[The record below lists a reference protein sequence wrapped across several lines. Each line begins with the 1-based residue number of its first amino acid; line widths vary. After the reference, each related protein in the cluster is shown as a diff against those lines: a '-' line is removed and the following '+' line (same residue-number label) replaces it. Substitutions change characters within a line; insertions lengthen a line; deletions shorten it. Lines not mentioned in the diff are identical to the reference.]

1 MVVAAPGPGTAQAGR
16 PRAQALVLAILVLA
30 ADQAS
35 KLWATATLSD
45 GRTLSVVGDLI
56 RFHLV
61 YNAGAA
67 FSIGTDITW
76 VFAVVAAIAVLVLSR
91 LAWRVRSRAWSIV
104 LGLVLGGAATHLGDR
119 LFRPPGFARG
129 HVVDFIDYAGLFVGN
144 VADIAL
150 VVGVALGLLLNL
162 RGVPLA
168 GGPARPHA
176 SQ

>member
-119 LFRPPGFARG
+119 LFR
-129 HVVDFIDYAGLFVGN
+129 H
-144 VADIAL
+144 
-150 VVGVALGLLLNL
+150 
-162 RGVPLA
+162 
-168 GGPARPHA
+168 PASPAATSSTSSTTRTFSSAMSPTSPWWSGWRWA
-176 SQ
+176 CC